1 MTAADLLARYAAGER
16 DFRNANL
23 PETDLAGA
31 TLSYANLS
39 HANLSGA
46 TLFGATLS
54 GVTLT
59 LGNRRVVVS

>member
-31 TLSYANLS
+31 TLSG
-39 HANLSGA
+39 ANLSGA
-46 TLFGATLS
+46 DLFGATLS